1 MLSYFYG
8 QQADQFTFYRIPKVL
23 FTDSRFRN
31 LSPEAKTLYGILLD
45 RMNLSARN
53 NWLDEEGRVYIIYT
67 IEEIM
72 ADLSCGNK
80 KAVSLLTELTKVGLI
95 ERRRQGLGKPNLI
108 YVGNFITS
116 DGHFQKCEND
126 TSGRVE
132 MTFSEVSK
140 EHGNNTDSNNT
151 EYSNIYPS
159 FPSADGNEEMEV
171 RENYRLYF
179 RRQFDYGLL
188 ILDHRYPSEDIDE
201 IIELLVEVCCSH
213 QKRLRVAGDW
223 KAAEVVKSQLM
234 KLEAGHIQYVLDSIR
249 KNTTDVKNMKQ
260 YLLTALYNAPLTIN
274 NHASAKVNH
283 DLALEG
289 G

>member
-8 QQADQFTFYRIPKVL
+8 QQADQFAFYRIPKML
-23 FTDSRFRN
+23 FTDIRFRN

-80 KAVSLLTELTKVGLI
+80 KAVSLLTELTKIGLI
-95 ERRRQGLGKPNLI
+95 ERRRQGLGKPNII
-108 YVGNFITS
+108 YVGNFITP

-132 MTFSEVSK
+132 MTFQEVSK
-140 EHGNNTDSNNT
+140 AHGNNTDSNNT

-171 RENYRLYF
+171 RERYRDYF
-179 RRQFDYGLL
+179 RDNLNYLWLVQNQC
-188 ILDHRYPSEDIDE
+188 YPPEDIDE

-223 KAAEVVKSQLM
+223 KSAEVVKSQLM
-234 KLEAGHIQYVLDSIR
+234 KLDASHIQYVLDGIR
-249 KNTTDVKNMKQ
+249 QNTTAVKNMKQ
-260 YLLTALYNAPLTIN
+260 YLLTALYNAPFTIN
-274 NHASAKVNH
+274 NHASAMVNH
-283 DLALEG
+283 DLAQEG

>member
-53 NWLDEEGRVYIIYT
+53 NWLDVEGWVYIINT
-67 IEEIM
+67 FEEIM